1 MNSEKIHVVVV
12 DDERDIA
19 DYVGGLIGAHFP
31 QDTDITVLYSGSRAR
46 EYLGRERC
54 DLLVTDI
61 RMPAVSGMD
70 LLEYE
75 AEHSPETEI
84 ILLTAH
90 REFDYIYEAS
100 KRKKVTYL
108 IKSEREK
115 VLLEGIGRVISEI
128 QFRRREQLRQSE
140 VELLVEN
147 VYKLAGGLERIRELR
162 QPESSESPEVREWL
176 SSMKAYIEQ
185 NIERGLTLN
194 SLAAHF
200 HYHPAYLS
208 KTFRQ
213 AYGMKLSDYIMQCKM
228 ETAKRYL
235 KETDIAIIDL
245 SECLN
250 YQSAQSFTRA
260 FHKEVGMT
268 PQEYR
273 RLQSM
278 R

>member
-31 QDTDITVLYSGSRAR
+31 QDTDITVFYSGSRAR
-46 EYLGRERC
+46 EYLRQEPCG
-54 DLLVTDI
+54 LLVADI
-61 RMPAVSGMD
+61 RMPVVSGLD
-70 LLEYE
+70 LLGYV
-75 AEHSPETEI
+75 ADSSPETEVV
-84 ILLTAH
+84 LLTAH

-100 KRKKVTYL
+100 RKKKVTYL

-115 VLLEGIGRVISEI
+115 VLLEEIGRVIGEI
-128 QFRRREQLRQSE
+128 QARRREQLRQSE

-162 QPESSESPEVREWL
+162 RPESPENPEVREWL
-176 SSMKAYIEQ
+176 SSIRAYIGQ
-185 NIERGLTLN
+185 NIEKGLTLN

-208 KTFRQ
+208 KAFRQ
-213 AYGMKLSDYIMQCKM
+213 TYGVKLSDYMMQCKM
-228 ETAKRYL
+228 EAAKRYL
-235 KETDIAIIDL
+235 RETDIAIIDL
-245 SECLN
+245 SECLG
-250 YQSAQSFTRA
+250 YQSAQSFIRA